1 MADTLNVAMASRH
14 SLPLEASAPA
24 HVAFSSDVELVDRC
38 RAGDATSWRELYVEH
53 FDFAWRIARRL
64 GAPEAEL
71 EDVAQESF
79 EIAFRHLGD
88 FREGRFRTWLFRIVA
103 NVVSARHRA
112 RRVRELFL
120 GFWGSAPSPADEGP
134 AARIEARQQ
143 LELVQHVLSRMAP
156 KKREVF
162 ALCELEGLPQAQ
174 VAELVGC
181 SPETV
186 RTRLFH
192 ARKDFERACL
202 KRGVAP

>member
-1 MADTLNVAMASRH
+1 
-14 SLPLEASAPA
+14 LEATAPA
-24 HVAFSSDVELVDRC
+24 HAAFPSDVELVDRC
-38 RAGDATSWRELYVEH
+38 RAGDAASWRELYVEH

-64 GAPEAEL
+64 GTPDAEL

-88 FREGRFRTWLFRIVA
+88 FREGRFRTWLYRIVA
-103 NVVSARHRA
+103 NVVSSRHRG

-120 GFWGSAPSPADEGP
+120 TLWGGADRLADEGP
-134 AARIEARQQ
+134 AARVEARQQ
-143 LELVQHVLSRMAP
+143 LLLVQQVLARMAP

-162 ALCELEGLPQAQ
+162 ALCELEGLPPAQ